1 LPPPENIA
9 VTIGIKIANVP
20 QLEPVEK
27 AKNIAIINITIGIIT
42 PFVTLPPKVFSTKA
56 DICKASPT
64 PFNDQANT
72 KINIDG
78 IINLKPSA
86 KLSINFGK
94 VIILRGIYK
103 ININIKV
110 TVLAKTKLTS
120 ASQLAKAEITFL
132 APPKNP
138 V

>member
-1 LPPPENIA
+1 M
-9 VTIGIKIANVP
+9 
-20 QLEPVEK
+20 
-27 AKNIAIINITIGIIT
+27 
-42 PFVTLPPKVFSTKA
+42 FSTKV

-86 KLSINFGK
+86 KLSINFWK

-120 ASQLAKAEITFL
+120 ASQFAKAEITFL